1 MVIVGILFHFI
12 IGCGKNDNISRH
24 NTTSVTVI
32 NEKSG
37 EAEVD
42 VHIADEIDFVIF
54 IPENIDQKITLQASS
69 DEDYEFLCWVD
80 MEKDK
85 EMGKNP
91 GLVID
96 DKKGMTLRA
105 HFRKKPEKVCGDNIL
120 AVVGKGT
127 TLGSF
132 EPDDLKPIDT
142 EQREGKG
149 KKLREQ
155 AALALN
161 ELLNAA
167 QKDGVNFEIKSAY
180 RSYETQERL
189 FHQYKAAYGVFS
201 SEKFS
206 ARPGQSEHQLGTAV
220 DFGGTRFDFSPVF
233 ENTPQGKWLVNHAF
247 LYGFALSYPQD
258 SEEQTGYVY
267 EPWHYRYIGVEQA
280 EKWRCSGLTLIEY
293 LRSIDFNEKTGMGN

>member
-1 MVIVGILFHFI
+1 
-12 IGCGKNDNISRH
+12 
-24 NTTSVTVI
+24 
-32 NEKSG
+32 
-37 EAEVD
+37 
-42 VHIADEIDFVIF
+42 
-54 IPENIDQKITLQASS
+54 
-69 DEDYEFLCWVD
+69 

-105 HFRKKPEKVCGDNIL
+105 HFREKPEKVCGDNIL

-132 EPDDLKPIDT
+132 EPDDLKPIDP

-155 AALALN
+155 AALALT

-220 DFGGTRFDFSPVF
+220 DFGGTRFDFSPAF
-233 ENTPQGKWLVNHAF
+233 ENTPQGK
-247 LYGFALSYPQD
+247 
-258 SEEQTGYVY
+258 
-267 EPWHYRYIGVEQA
+267 
-280 EKWRCSGLTLIEY
+280 
-293 LRSIDFNEKTGMGN
+293 